1 MPYTR
6 DVLDG
11 LAALLAA
18 AGLGVYRPGGVYAD
32 GEDITAIGY
41 GTRPEAPDRI
51 LWLNPYPVDDTDHVD
66 VITGIQV
73 WIRSGPDPL
82 QAADMA
88 DGVFAQLH
96 NRQDVYLGSTRAALI
111 WRQSQALLG
120 QDPHG
125 RQEMTANYYLRAT
138 RPAPFLID

>member
-1 MPYTR
+1 MGYTR

-11 LAALLAA
+11 SARLLAT
-18 AGLGVYRPGGVYAD
+18 AGLGEYRPGGVYGPD
-32 GEDITAIGY
+32 ESVTAIGY

-51 LWLNPYPVDDTDHVD
+51 LWLNPYPVTDTDLTD
-66 VITGIQV
+66 VTTGIQV
-73 WIRSGPDPL
+73 WIRTGPDPL
-82 QAADMA
+82 DAVDVADA
-88 DGVFAQLH
+88 VFAALH
-96 NRQDVYLGSTRAALI
+96 NRQDLVLGDTRVALI

-138 RPAPFLID
+138 RPAPYLID